1 MGGGKYSTKHTKK
14 MGMDAEKSFEKILN
28 EYNISYS
35 NATKTEEKTEHW
47 DFKILDNLKKN
58 GKNETKDNINLKK
71 GKYEIKSAKA
81 KSRGMEKDYNI
92 IYIEFKSVGGNK
104 GWIFGDAD
112 YIAFEVPEGF
122 LIFPRI
128 KLLKYISCMYEFLS
142 HSDKSGNIGTLYSRS
157 NRKDLVGIFPKQL
170 LMIGVEHII
179 LKKNY

>member
-1 MGGGKYSTKHTKK
+1 MRNYAMGGGKYSTKHTKK
-14 MGMDAEKSFEKILN
+14 MGMEAEKSFERILN
-28 EYNISYS
+28 KLNISYL

-47 DFKILDNLKKN
+47 DFKIDDNF
-58 GKNETKDNINLKK
+58 NLKK

-112 YIAFEVPEGF
+112 YIAFEIPEAF

-128 KLLKYISCMYEFLS
+128 KLLNYISYLFEFMKYS
-142 HSDKSGNIGTLYSRS
+142 NKSGNIGTLYSRN
-157 NRKDLVGIFPKQL
+157 NRDDLVGIFPKQL
-170 LMIGVEHII
+170 LMFGVEHKIV
-179 LKKNY
+179 KKIAKN